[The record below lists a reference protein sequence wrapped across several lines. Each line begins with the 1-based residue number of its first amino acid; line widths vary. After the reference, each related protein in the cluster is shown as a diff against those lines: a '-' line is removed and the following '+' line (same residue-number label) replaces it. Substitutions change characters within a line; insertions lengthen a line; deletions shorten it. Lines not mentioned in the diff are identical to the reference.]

1 MRPGAVAACSGVLV
15 PGRRAAQ
22 CVACE
27 DTLAGC
33 RARLGGEIEARRI
46 ADEGWREEVHL
57 LELALEAERQAGR
70 AAPAEAGTDWSAFAL
85 GVAAGVVAGALIV
98 GGAVA
103 LSR

>member
-33 RARLGGEIEARRI
+33 RARLGGELEARRI
-46 ADEGWREEVHL
+46 ADEGWREEVRL

-70 AAPAEAGTDWSAFAL
+70 SSPVEAGTDWSAFAW
-85 GVAAGVVAGALIV
+85 GVVAGLVTAGLIA